1 MKKQLQALLDQ
12 SLRVLESEGMVIAVK
27 KDNIKIEYSRDP
39 SHGDFASNLAMVLA
53 KTHNCNPRELAN
65 RITENLPKSDLIK
78 RTDIAGPGFINFFLN
93 QNSYQSVVLDILEK
107 GDTYGNSKIGD
118 NQSTLIEFV
127 SANPT
132 GPLHIG
138 HGRGAAY
145 GAAIVNLLKKTGFNI
160 HCEYY
165 VNDSGRQMD
174 ILTVSTWIR
183 YLQQHD
189 KEICFP
195 ESAYK
200 GNYII
205 DIAADLKDKWLDYR
219 KKLRDLPAD
228 WADVPVD
235 LIRQPVTPDDD
246 TPDLILDDPD
256 QPYIKIADRTDEEK
270 LMLKQFVKGVK

>member
-12 SLRVLESEGMVIAVK
+12 SLRVLESEGMEIAIK
-27 KDNIKIEYSRDP
+27 KDDIKIEYSRDP

-78 RTDIAGPGFINFFLN
+78 RTEIAGPGFINFFLN

-145 GAAIVNLLKKTGFNI
+145 GAAIVNLLKKTGFQ
-160 HCEYY
+160 Y
-165 VNDSGRQMD
+165 S
-174 ILTVSTWIR
+174 L
-183 YLQQHD
+183 
-189 KEICFP
+189 
-195 ESAYK
+195 
-200 GNYII
+200 
-205 DIAADLKDKWLDYR
+205 
-219 KKLRDLPAD
+219 
-228 WADVPVD
+228 
-235 LIRQPVTPDDD
+235 
-246 TPDLILDDPD
+246 
-256 QPYIKIADRTDEEK
+256 
-270 LMLKQFVKGVK
+270 